1 MEIPS
6 MNLNEISFGFIEM
19 LQPLMAITLA
29 MVIALAL
36 KDWAGNLVAGLRF
49 KWSESW
55 WEGQPCYVDGEPAII
70 IKISV
75 SETIFAIQNGRG
87 TVWRH
92 VSNDRIKFLKI
103 ERCIDKKP
111 SGNAN
116 KSRSH

>member
-1 MEIPS
+1 MDLPS
-6 MNLNEISFGFIEM
+6 MNLNEMSFGFIEM

-29 MVIALAL
+29 MVIALAV
-36 KDWAGNLVAGLRF
+36 KDWATNLVAGLKF
-49 KWSESW
+49 KWDEAW
-55 WEGQPCYVDGEPAII
+55 YEGQPCYVDGEPAII

-75 SETIFAIQNGRG
+75 SETIFAISNGRG

-111 SGNAN
+111 VRNAN
-116 KSRSH
+116 K

>member
-1 MEIPS
+1 MELPA

-36 KDWAGNLVAGLRF
+36 KDWASNLIAGLKF
-49 KWSESW
+49 KWDEAW
-55 WEGQPCYVDGEPAII
+55 YEGQHCYLEGEEAII
-70 IKISV
+70 IKV
-75 SETIFAIQNGRG
+75 AHNETIFQVSNGRG

-103 ERCIDKKP
+103 ERCIDKRP
-111 SGNAN
+111 VNNAN
-116 KSRSH
+116 KSRSN

>member
-6 MNLNEISFGFIEM
+6 MNLNALSFGFLEM

-29 MVIALAL
+29 MVVALAL
-36 KDWAGNLVAGLRF
+36 KDWATNLVAGLKF
-49 KWSESW
+49 KLDQAWY
-55 WEGQPCYVDGEPAII
+55 EGQHCYVDGESAII
-70 IKISV
+70 IKISIG
-75 SETIFAIQNGRG
+75 ETIFAISNGRG

-111 SGNAN
+111 VKNAN
-116 KSRSH
+116 K